1 MSRLNSS
8 NREDKV
14 RKARVLQFGLNRYVK
29 GTTIT
34 AVNSMN
40 NDGVLDA
47 SVVCVLSSPSEQEQ
61 AQKLRDQDFLYTILR
76 QGLIDGDSFEENSII
91 EAISDIVDP
100 YTDFNSFLR
109 LAKMESLEFA
119 FINTQDE
126 ETIFDETDTNLKEP
140 KTFIGKLLAFLKA
153 RYEAFGGDIT
163 KGFHFIPSD
172 KGFTDANDYKEML
185 VKLAKACRLPMDYI
199 NWIIYSNTYAKCLI
213 DRIIE
218 EASEEDVANADLD
231 FEYEDLAA
239 IRTEHF
245 YTWIIEGSLGLDK
258 VFPAEEATDIEFT
271 EDITPYIERSDRLRG
286 GARLALIATKEPTVS
301 QAFKDI
307 EQFVKDY
314 IIYEAG
320 PTVDLVDIEL
330 EFYSDNL
337 YERYENPF
345 FEIDNGP
352 RYKKYLKQAL
362 LPVIFENKELAK
374 RALLILAY
382 FVIDDN
388 IDLGADDDFVKI
400 DTIAGATQFLNQA
413 IEDIKEL
420 GFVGAVKKNF

>member
-1 MSRLNSS
+1 MSRLNKDFYPKA
-8 NREDKV
+8 E
-14 RKARVLQFGLNRYVK
+14 RKTKIILFGLNRYVK
-29 GTTIT
+29 GTALT

-40 NDGVLDA
+40 GDGVLDA
-47 SVVCVLSSPSEQEQ
+47 GVVAVTGNPNIDYSKLAEQ
-61 AQKLRDQDFLYTILR
+61 DYMYTILR
-76 QGLIDGDSFEENSII
+76 QGLLDGEPFEDNSII
-91 EAISDIVDP
+91 ESLNDVVDP
-100 YTDFNSFLR
+100 YKDFNAYLKLAR
-109 LAKMESLEFA
+109 LETLEFA

-126 ETIFDETDTNLKEP
+126 EIVFDETDTNLKAP
-140 KTFIGKLLAFLKA
+140 KSFIGKLLAFLKA

-163 KGFHFIPSD
+163 KGFHFIPAD
-172 KGFTDANDYKEML
+172 KGYTDANEFKDQL
-185 VKLAKACRLPMDYI
+185 VKLARACRLPNDYI

-218 EASEEDVANADLD
+218 EATIDDVRKADLVD
-231 FEYEDLAA
+231 GDYDDYAA

-258 VFPAEEATDIEFT
+258 VFPAETATDIEFT
-271 EDITPYIERSDRLRG
+271 DDITPYIERSDRLRG
-286 GARLALIATKEPTVS
+286 GARLALIATKEATVS
-301 QAFKDI
+301 QALKDI

-320 PTVDLVDIEL
+320 PTVDLVDVEL

-337 YERYENPF
+337 YERYENPY

-362 LPVIFENKELAK
+362 LPVIYENKELAK

-388 IDLGADDDFVKI
+388 LDLGADPDFVKI
-400 DTIAGATQFLNQA
+400 AEINGATQFLNQA

>member
-1 MSRLNSS
+1 MSRINEVLGPKK
-8 NREDKV
+8 E
-14 RKARVLQFGLNRYVK
+14 RKAKILQFGLNRYVK
-29 GTTIT
+29 GTTLT

-40 NDGVLDA
+40 GDGVLDA
-47 SVVCVLSSPSEQEQ
+47 GVIAVLGNPSEQEQ
-61 AQKLRDQDFLYTILR
+61 ANKLKEQDFMYTILR
-76 QGLIDGDSFEENSII
+76 QGLLDGESFEDNSVI
-91 EAISDIVDP
+91 ESLNDIVDP
-100 YTDFNSFLR
+100 YTNFDAYIKLAR
-109 LAKMESLEFA
+109 LESLEFA

-126 ETIFDETDTNLKEP
+126 EVVFDETDTNLKQP
-140 KTFIGKLLAFLKA
+140 KSFIGKLLAFLKA

-172 KGFTDANDYKEML
+172 KGFTDANDFKEML
-185 VKLAKACRLPMDYI
+185 VKLARACRLPNDYI

-218 EASEEDVANADLD
+218 EASDEDVAKADLD
-231 FEYEDLAA
+231 DDYEDKAA

-258 VFPAEEATDIEFT
+258 VFPAEAATDIEFT
-271 EDITPYIERSDRLRG
+271 DDITPYIERSDRLRG

-337 YERYENPF
+337 YERYENPY

-388 IDLGADDDFVKI
+388 IDLGADPDFVKI
-400 DTIAGATQFLNQA
+400 AEINGATQFLNQA

-420 GFVGAVKKNF
+420 GFIGAVKKNF

>member
-1 MSRLNSS
+1 MSRINEVLGPKK
-8 NREDKV
+8 E
-14 RKARVLQFGLNRYVK
+14 RKTKILQFGLNRYVK
-29 GTTIT
+29 GTSLT

-40 NDGVLDA
+40 GDGVLDA
-47 SVVCVLSSPSEQEQ
+47 GVIAILSNPSEQEQ
-61 AQKLRDQDFLYTILR
+61 ANALKEQDCMYTILR
-76 QGLIDGDSFEENSII
+76 QGLLDGDSFEDNSII
-91 EAISDIVDP
+91 ESLNDIVDP
-100 YTDFNSFLR
+100 YTNFDAFIR
-109 LAKMESLEFA
+109 LARLDSIEFC
-119 FINTQDE
+119 FINTHDE
-126 ETIFDETDTNLKEP
+126 ETIFDETDTNLKQP

-153 RYEAFGGDIT
+153 RYEAFSGDIT
-163 KGFHFIPSD
+163 KGFHFIPND
-172 KGFTDANDYKEML
+172 KGFTDANDFKEML
-185 VKLAKACRLPMDYI
+185 VKLARACRLPNDYI

-218 EASEEDVANADLD
+218 EASDEDVAKADLD
-231 FEYEDLAA
+231 DDYEDKAA

-258 VFPAEEATDIEFT
+258 VFPAEAATDIEFT
-271 EDITPYIERSDRLRG
+271 DDITPYIERSDRLRG

-301 QAFKDI
+301 KAFKDI

-320 PTVDLVDIEL
+320 PTVDLVDVEL

-337 YERYENPF
+337 YERYENPY

-362 LPVIFENKELAK
+362 LPVIYGNKELAK

-388 IDLGADDDFVKI
+388 IDLGADPDYVKLAEI
-400 DTIAGATQFLNQA
+400 NGATQFLNQA

-420 GFVGAVKKNF
+420 GFVAAVKKNF

>member
-1 MSRLNSS
+1 MSRLNK
-8 NREDKV
+8 NEYPKDEKKV
-14 RKARVLQFGLNRYVK
+14 RVLQFGLNRYVK
-29 GTTIT
+29 GTSLT

-40 NDGVLDA
+40 SDGVFNA
-47 SVVCVLSSPSEQEQ
+47 SVICILSNPSEQEQ
-61 AQKLRDQDFLYTILR
+61 AAKLKEQDYMYTILR
-76 QGLIDGDSFEENSII
+76 QGLLDGESFEDNSVIESLNSII
-91 EAISDIVDP
+91 DP
-100 YTDFNSFLR
+100 YTDYQSFIN
-109 LAKMESLEFA
+109 LAKMDSIEFV
-119 FINTQDE
+119 FLNTHDE
-126 ETIFDETDTNLKEP
+126 ETIFDEADTNLKAP
-140 KTFIGKLLAFLKA
+140 KTFIGKLLAFLRA
-153 RYEAFGGDIT
+153 RYDAFSGDIT
-163 KGFHFIPSD
+163 KGFHFIPND
-172 KGFTDANDYKEML
+172 KGYTDANEFKDML
-185 VKLAKACRLPMDYI
+185 VKLAKACRLPSDYI

-218 EASEEDVANADLD
+218 KASDEDVAKADLVD
-231 FEYEDLAA
+231 YEDEAA

-258 VFPAEEATDIEFT
+258 VFPAESATDIEFT
-271 EDITPYIERSDRLRG
+271 DDITPYLERSDRLRG

-314 IIYEAG
+314 IVYEAG
-320 PTVDLVDIEL
+320 PTVDLVDVEL
-330 EFYSDNL
+330 EFYADSL
-337 YERYENPF
+337 YERYENPY

-388 IDLGADDDFVKI
+388 IDLGADPDFVKI
-400 DTIAGATQFLNQA
+400 DTINGATAYLNQA
-413 IEDIKEL
+413 IEDVKEL
-420 GFVGAVKKNF
+420 GFLGAVKKNF

>member
-1 MSRLNSS
+1 MSLLN
-8 NREDKV
+8 NTLNPKEERKV
-14 RKARVLQFGLNRYVK
+14 RVLQFGLNRYVK
-29 GTTIT
+29 GTTLT

-40 NDGVLDA
+40 GDGVLDA
-47 SVVCVLSSPSEQEQ
+47 GVICVLSNPSEQDQ
-61 AQKLRDQDFLYTILR
+61 AKKLKDQDYMYTILR
-76 QGLIDGDSFEENSII
+76 QGLLDGDEFEDNSII
-91 EAISDIVDP
+91 ESLMDIVDP
-100 YTDFNSFLR
+100 YTDFNAFMKVAR
-109 LAKMESLEFA
+109 TETIEFV

-126 ETIFDETDTNLKEP
+126 EVIFDETDTNLKQP
-140 KTFIGKLLAFLKA
+140 KSFIGKLLAFLKA

-172 KGFTDANDYKEML
+172 KGFTDANDFKEML
-185 VKLAKACRLPMDYI
+185 VKLARACRLPSDYI

-218 EASEEDVANADLD
+218 EASEEDVAKADLD
-231 FEYEDLAA
+231 FDYEDLAA

-258 VFPAEEATDIEFT
+258 VFPAEAATDIEFT

-301 QAFKDI
+301 GAFKLI
-307 EQFVKDY
+307 EKFVKDY
-314 IIYEAG
+314 IVYEAG
-320 PTVDLVDIEL
+320 PTVDLVDVEL

-337 YERYENPF
+337 YERYENPYF
-345 FEIDNGP
+345 VIDNGP

-374 RALLILAY
+374 RTLLILAY

-388 IDLGADDDFVKI
+388 IDLGADPDFVKI
-400 DTIAGATQFLNQA
+400 DTINGATQFLNQA

>member
-1 MSRLNSS
+1 M
-8 NREDKV
+8 
-14 RKARVLQFGLNRYVK
+14 
-29 GTTIT
+29 
-34 AVNSMN
+34 
-40 NDGVLDA
+40 
-47 SVVCVLSSPSEQEQ
+47 
-61 AQKLRDQDFLYTILR
+61 YTILR
-76 QGLIDGDSFEENSII
+76 QGLLDGDSFEDNSVVEAVNDII
-91 EAISDIVDP
+91 DP
-100 YTDFNSFLR
+100 YTDFDAFIR
-109 LAKMESLEFA
+109 LARLDSIEFC
-119 FINTQDE
+119 FINTHDE
-126 ETIFDETDTNLKEP
+126 ETIFDETDTNLKQP

-153 RYEAFGGDIT
+153 RYEAFSGDIT
-163 KGFHFIPSD
+163 KGFHFIPND
-172 KGFTDANDYKEML
+172 KGYTDANDFKEML
-185 VKLAKACRLPMDYI
+185 VKLARACRLPNDYI

-218 EASEEDVANADLD
+218 EASDEDVAKADLD
-231 FEYEDLAA
+231 DDYEDKAA

-258 VFPAEEATDIEFT
+258 VFPAEAATDIEFT
-271 EDITPYIERSDRLRG
+271 DDITPYIERSDRLRG

-320 PTVDLVDIEL
+320 PTVDLVDVEL

-337 YERYENPF
+337 YERYENPYF
-345 FEIDNGP
+345 TIDNGP

-388 IDLGADDDFVKI
+388 IDLGADPDFVKI
-400 DTIAGATQFLNQA
+400 DTINGATQFLNQA

-420 GFVGAVKKNF
+420 GFIGAVKKNF

>member
-1 MSRLNSS
+1 MSRINEVLGPKK
-8 NREDKV
+8 E
-14 RKARVLQFGLNRYVK
+14 RKTKILQFGLNRYVK
-29 GTTIT
+29 GTSLT

-40 NDGVLDA
+40 GDGVLDA
-47 SVVCVLSSPSEQEQ
+47 GVVVVLSNPSEQEQ
-61 AQKLRDQDFLYTILR
+61 AKALKEQDCMYTILR
-76 QGLIDGDSFEENSII
+76 QGLLDGDSFEDNSVI
-91 EAISDIVDP
+91 ESLNDIVDP
-100 YTDFNSFLR
+100 YTDFD
-109 LAKMESLEFA
+109 A
-119 FINTQDE
+119 FIKLARLDSIEFCFLNTHDE
-126 ETIFDETDTNLKEP
+126 EAIFDETDTNLKQP

-163 KGFHFIPSD
+163 KGFHFIPND
-172 KGFTDANDYKEML
+172 KGFTDANEFKDML
-185 VKLAKACRLPMDYI
+185 VKLARACRLPNDYI

-218 EASEEDVANADLD
+218 EASDEDVAKADLD
-231 FEYEDLAA
+231 DDYEDKAA

-258 VFPAEEATDIEFT
+258 VFPAEAATDIEFT
-271 EDITPYIERSDRLRG
+271 DDITPYIERSDRLRG

-320 PTVDLVDIEL
+320 PTVDLVDVEL

-337 YERYENPF
+337 YERYENPYF
-345 FEIDNGP
+345 VIDNGP

-362 LPVIFENKELAK
+362 LPVIYGNKELAK

-388 IDLGADDDFVKI
+388 IDLGADPDYVKL
-400 DTIAGATQFLNQA
+400 AEVNGATQFLNQA
-413 IEDIKEL
+413 IEDIKEV
-420 GFVGAVKKNF
+420 GFVQTVKKYF